1 MPKAKRKH
9 SDTPTDFIAFDELL
23 TKANKKIKTPPTP
36 PHEFDFLSHEFDFPS
51 HEFDFPSNDD
61 SLTLSENER
70 QVINELA
77 EILPDSILHQQAVE
91 EPTPS
96 TSASSESAFVADK
109 QKMDSSV
116 EGNVANSAQQRLYEI
131 FGNVSFQKGREKRIP
146 QEVYDQI
153 QQALTLPDLNQSQIA
168 LFFGVSKST
177 VNTMSQKKFEKE
189 YDIIDKRYTHQLLRE
204 RIGEVS
210 SKQGRFISQELRNQ
224 VQQYLISNKDIL
236 HRFSV
241 YPDPQFLIYI
251 KK

>member
-23 TKANKKIKTPPTP
+23 TKANKKIKTPPAP
-36 PHEFDFLSHEFDFPS
+36 PHEFDFPS
-51 HEFDFPSNDD
+51 HEFDFPSKDD

-177 VNTMSQKKFEKE
+177 VNTMSQKK
-189 YDIIDKRYTHQLLRE
+189 I
-204 RIGEVS
+204 
-210 SKQGRFISQELRNQ
+210 
-224 VQQYLISNKDIL
+224 
-236 HRFSV
+236 
-241 YPDPQFLIYI
+241 
-251 KK
+251 